1 MKKIL
6 ALLLALVMVST
17 LAACGSGTTAAAPA
31 ATEAPAAAEEPVA
44 EEPAA
49 EEPAAEEPVAEPVE
63 EVEIIVFAAASLTE
77 SLTAIQANYEAANPG
92 VKLIFSFGS
101 SGDLMKQI
109 KQGAECD
116 LFISAGQKQMNQIDI
131 TASADVNTDG
141 SDFVVDSTRIN
152 LLENKVVLVVPDGN
166 PKGVESFDQLA
177 ELLKNKG
184 VLMAMGGE
192 GVPVGGYTQKILAF
206 YGLDEAELAN
216 SGCITYG
223 ADVKEVTTAVK
234 EGNGD
239 GGVIYASDAF
249 SAKLTVLEAAT
260 SEMTDGRIIYPAALI
275 KSGSNAEAAESFLA
289 YLQTDEAMAE
299 FEAVLF
305 SPAP

>member
-1 MKKIL
+1 MKKNL
-6 ALLLALVMVST
+6 ALLLTLTIVLV
-17 LAACGSGTTAAAPA
+17 LAACGGQQSV
-31 ATEAPAAAEEPVA
+31 ATEKPAEEVN
-44 EEPAA
+44 
-49 EEPAAEEPVAEPVE
+49 VV
-63 EVEIIVFAAASLTE
+63 VFAAASLTE
-77 SLTAIQANYEAANPG
+77 SLTAIQETYEAAHPG

-141 SDFVVDSTRIN
+141 SDIVVDGTRIN

-166 PKGVESFDQLA
+166 PKGIESFDQLA
-177 ELLKNKG
+177 ELLKNQD

-206 YGLDEAELAN
+206 YGLDETALADA
-216 SGCITYG
+216 GCITYG

-234 EGNGD
+234 EGNVD
-239 GGVIYASDAF
+239 CGVIYASDAF

-275 KSGSNAEAAESFLA
+275 KSGTHADAAAEFLA
-289 YLQTDEAMAE
+289 YLQTDEAMAA
-299 FEAVLF
+299 FQAVLF

>member
-6 ALLLALVMVST
+6 ALLLALTMVFA
-17 LAACGSGTTAAAPA
+17 LAACGTQPPAANAPA
-31 ATEAPAAAEEPVA
+31 AEDEASAETEAPVEAEAPA
-44 EEPAA
+44 ED
-49 EEPAAEEPVAEPVE
+49 VN
-63 EVEIIVFAAASLTE
+63 IIVFAAASLTE
-77 SLTAIQANYEAANPG
+77 SLTAIQKNYEAEHPG

-141 SDFVVDSTRIN
+141 SDFVVDGTRIN

-166 PKGVESFDQLA
+166 PKGIQSFDDLA
-177 ELLKNKG
+177 ELLKSKD

-206 YGLDEAELAN
+206 YGLDEAELAD

-234 EGNGD
+234 EGNVQC
-239 GGVIYASDAF
+239 GVIYASDAF
-249 SAKLTVLEAAT
+249 SANLTVLEAAT

-275 KSGSNAEAAESFLA
+275 KSGANAQAAAEFLA
-289 YLQTDEAMAE
+289 YLQTDEAMAA

>member
-1 MKKIL
+1 MKRIL
-6 ALLLALVMVST
+6 ALLLALCMVFA
-17 LAACGSGTTAAAPA
+17 LAACGTQQAAAN
-31 ATEAPAAAEEPVA
+31 
-44 EEPAA
+44 EPAA
-49 EEPAAEEPVAEPVE
+49 EPETPAAPDAPTEPEAPAEVEAPAE
-63 EVEIIVFAAASLTE
+63 EVNLIVFAAASLTE
-77 SLTAIQANYEAANPG
+77 SLTAIQKNYEAEHPG

-131 TASADVNTDG
+131 SASAEVNTDG
-141 SDFVVDSTRIN
+141 SDFVVDGSRVN

-166 PKGVESFDQLA
+166 PKGIGSFDDLA
-177 ELLKNKG
+177 ELLKNKD

-206 YGLDEAELAN
+206 YGLDEAELADA
-216 SGCITYG
+216 GCITYG

-234 EGNGD
+234 EGNVQC
-239 GGVIYASDAF
+239 GVIYASDAF

-275 KSGSNAEAAESFLA
+275 KSGSNAAAAADFLA
-289 YLQTDEAMAE
+289 YLQTDAAMAE

>member
-6 ALLLALVMVST
+6 ALLLALTMVFA
-17 LAACGSGTTAAAPA
+17 LAACGAQPA
-31 ATEAPAAAEEPVA
+31 ANEPPAGAETPAEPEPPPEPEAPAEPEPPAEEVN
-44 EEPAA
+44 
-49 EEPAAEEPVAEPVE
+49 V
-63 EVEIIVFAAASLTE
+63 IVFAAASLTE
-77 SLTAIQANYEAANPG
+77 SLTAIQETYEAEHPG

-141 SDFVVDSTRIN
+141 SDFVVDGTRIN

-166 PKGVESFDQLA
+166 PKGIQSFDDLA
-177 ELLKNKG
+177 ELLKSKD

-206 YGLDEAELAN
+206 YGLDEAELADA
-216 SGCITYG
+216 GCITYG

-234 EGNGD
+234 ECNVQC
-239 GGVIYASDAF
+239 GVIYASDAF

-275 KSGSNAEAAESFLA
+275 KSGANAEAAADFLA
-289 YLQTDEAMAE
+289 YLQTEQAMAA

>member
-6 ALLLALVMVST
+6 ALLLALTMVFA
-17 LAACGSGTTAAAPA
+17 LAACGAQPA
-31 ATEAPAAAEEPVA
+31 ANEPPAGAETPAEPEPPAEPETPAEPEPPAEEVN
-44 EEPAA
+44 
-49 EEPAAEEPVAEPVE
+49 V
-63 EVEIIVFAAASLTE
+63 IVFAAASLTE
-77 SLTAIQANYEAANPG
+77 SLTAIQETYEAEHPG

-141 SDFVVDSTRIN
+141 SDFVVDGTRIN

-166 PKGVESFDQLA
+166 PKGIQSFDDLA
-177 ELLKNKG
+177 ELLKSKD

-206 YGLDEAELAN
+206 YGLDEAELADA
-216 SGCITYG
+216 GCITYG

-234 EGNGD
+234 EGNVQC
-239 GGVIYASDAF
+239 GVIYASDAF

-275 KSGSNAEAAESFLA
+275 KSGANAEAAADFLA
-289 YLQTDEAMAE
+289 YLQTEQAMAA

>member
-1 MKKIL
+1 MKKTL
-6 ALLLALVMVST
+6 ALLLALSMLIA
-17 LAACGSGTTAAAPA
+17 LAACGGQQSAAKEKP
-31 ATEAPAAAEEPVA
+31 AEEVNI
-44 EEPAA
+44 
-49 EEPAAEEPVAEPVE
+49 V
-63 EVEIIVFAAASLTE
+63 VFAAASLTE
-77 SLTAIQANYEAANPG
+77 SLTAIQETYEAAHPG

-116 LFISAGQKQMNQIDI
+116 LFISAGQKQMNQIDV
-131 TASADVNTDG
+131 TASAEVNTDG
-141 SDFVVDSTRIN
+141 SDFVADGTRIN
-152 LLENKVVLVVPDGN
+152 LLENKVVLVVPAGN

-177 ELLKNKG
+177 ELLKNRD

-206 YGLDEAELAN
+206 YGLDEAALADA
-216 SGCITYG
+216 GCITYG

-234 EGNGD
+234 EGNVD
-239 GGVIYASDAF
+239 CGVIYASDAF

-275 KSGSNAEAAESFLA
+275 KSGTHPEAAAEFLA
-289 YLQTDEAMAE
+289 YLQTDEAMAA

>member
-1 MKKIL
+1 MKAKKLL
-6 ALLLALVMVST
+6 ALLLCLVMVLA
-17 LAACGSGTTAAAPA
+17 LAACGQSAAPA
-31 ATEAPAAAEEPVA
+31 ATEAPAAQETPAAAPEEPAEEAPA

-49 EEPAAEEPVAEPVE
+49 EEVN
-63 EVEIIVFAAASLTE
+63 IIVFAAASLTE
-77 SLTAIQANYEAANPG
+77 SLTAIQETYEAEHPG
-92 VKLIFSFGS
+92 VKLVFSFGS

-141 SDFVVDSTRIN
+141 SDFVVDGTRIN

-166 PKGVESFDQLA
+166 PKGIQSFDDLA
-177 ELLKNKG
+177 ELLKSKD

-192 GVPVGGYTQKILAF
+192 GVPVGGYTQKILTF
-206 YGLDEAELAN
+206 YGLDEAELAD

-234 EGNGD
+234 EGNVQC
-239 GGVIYASDAF
+239 GVIYASDAF
-249 SAKLTVLEAAT
+249 SANLTVLEAAT

-275 KSGSNAEAAESFLA
+275 KSGANAQAAAEFLA
-289 YLQTDEAMAE
+289 YLQTDEAMAA